1 MSPTT
6 LETRKNIIRSFWNYV
21 SRVKGIEISDKFFDD
36 VTYRGISSGG
46 NLIKKLQQNNS
57 LRIWKIEY
65 YERK

>member
-21 SRVKGIEISDKFFDD
+21 NRVKGTEISDKFFDD
-36 VTYRGISSGG
+36 VIYRGISSGG